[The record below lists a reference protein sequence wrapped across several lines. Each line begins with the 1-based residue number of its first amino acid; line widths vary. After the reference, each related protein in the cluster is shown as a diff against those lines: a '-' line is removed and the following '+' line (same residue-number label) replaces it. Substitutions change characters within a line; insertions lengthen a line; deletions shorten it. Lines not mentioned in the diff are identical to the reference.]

1 MPDSTY
7 FPNWPVLRIRIF
19 FRSIDVLCA
28 HAFAIWATLSMGI
41 YNLLIWQVYQIQ
53 NYSSS
58 THDSFYLFCHQGS
71 ITKFVIKRKDWSRSH
86 ATFQNQVWLL
96 SQHST
101 RRWVSWKAS
110 FQSSRCFFVRY
121 VRLRRSVFVLIKVS
135 TTLSYF
141 FFFFCLILKV
151 IIC

>member
-58 THDSFYLFCHQGS
+58 THDSFYLFGHHGS
-71 ITKFVIKRKDWSRSH
+71 STKFVIKRKDWSRSH
-86 ATFQNQVWLL
+86 ATFQNQVWFL

-101 RRWVSWKAS
+101 RRWVSWKARAFKAVDVFCAMCMSPSVS
-110 FQSSRCFFVRY
+110 FCSYQSSQNPFP
-121 VRLRRSVFVLIKVS
+121 
-135 TTLSYF
+135 
-141 FFFFCLILKV
+141 FFCLFKV
-151 IIC
+151 II